1 MTRYA
6 ACMTNDFIPDLRHW
20 GVSVNNFKRE
30 LKLAAPTGTLTVAV
44 TISPPVDRGRY
55 WECQY
60 EIGWPE
66 GKKTSEARGADA
78 VQAIHLAMQAISV
91 HLYASKH
98 HQSGKLYWECFVAGG
113 KIHVLEAHVLGKVEE
128 RVGRFFA
135 SFRRTK
141 K

>member
-1 MTRYA
+1 M
-6 ACMTNDFIPDLRHW
+6 
-20 GVSVNNFKRE
+20 NNFKRE

-98 HQSGKLYWECFVAGG
+98 HQSGKLYWDRPGQGYGFPMP
-113 KIHVLEAHVLGKVEE
+113 K
-128 RVGRFFA
+128 VGRA
-135 SFRRTK
+135 QLVGEDRLEQV
-141 K
+141 